1 MASTRLRSTSKRAGA
16 VALAVAAGSTGLIA
30 ATAGSASAVN
40 WDSVAQ
46 CESGGNWSTNTGNGF
61 QGGLQF
67 TQSTWSANGG
77 GSGSPASASREKQ
90 IQVANNV
97 LRTQGIG
104 AWPVCGGRGG
114 SASSSTPT
122 FGNNRASR
130 STTRTAVVP
139 KTTRSTHTSSSSQ
152 VGTINLSK
160 RLVNQKRADVA
171 LAQKRLD
178 AHGANLVQDGR
189 FGDKTDAATRAF
201 QASHGLTVDG
211 VIGKNTQRALRS

>member
-67 TQSTWSANGG
+67 TQSTWTANGG
-77 GSGSPASASREKQ
+77 HGSPSGASRSDQ
-90 IQVANNV
+90 IAVANRV
-97 LRTQGIG
+97 LQTQGIG
-104 AWPVCGGRGG
+104 AWPVCGARGG
-114 SASSSTPT
+114 SASSSTPS
-122 FGNNRASR
+122 FGGERASR

-139 KTTRSTHTSSSSQ
+139 QTTRSTHSSSSSQ